1 MTLAIDGMYE
11 NPVGDNL
18 ELSYELNID
27 NTIIYN
33 TFYNHTTK
41 GDDMDMKYNSIPEN
55 TQTPINVGL
64 SGPSQQLQG
73 NVDKTLPQNI
83 GTLDDNIPLE
93 ERRNARQAQAQQG
106 TGAIE
111 PGIPSQRKPTVTTYN
126 VVNDNYVGE
135 LDPAHRLRQKY
146 TKY

>member
-18 ELSYELNID
+18 ELVYELNID
-27 NTIIYN
+27 NTINYT
-33 TFYNHTTK
+33 TFWDYTTK
-41 GDDMDMKYNSIPEN
+41 GNDMDSKYNSIPEN
-55 TQTPINVGL
+55 NQGPINVGL
-64 SGPSQQLQG
+64 AGPAQQLQG
-73 NVDKTLPQNI
+73 LTDTTLPENV
-83 GTLDDNIPLE
+83 GTLNDNIPQE
-93 ERRNARQAQAQQG
+93 QRRQQQG

-111 PGIPSQRKPTVTTYN
+111 PGIPSQKRPTITTYN